1 MDTARQLSIAETE
14 PNGSV
19 ADPQLFGNLTKARA
33 VGAQHP
39 YLVSVHDT
47 ARTPKLLARG
57 PRIPNAR
64 TDALADQIA
73 LKLGN
78 GRDHTRTDE

>member
-1 MDTARQLSIAETE
+1 METLLSA
-14 PNGSV
+14 
-19 ADPQLFGNLTKARA
+19 ADGDSGVNLHLFF
-33 VGAQHP
+33 
-39 YLVSVHDT
+39 YLVKSRTRFHFRSTNIGVPVGHNP
-47 ARTPKLLARG
+47 ARTPKLLATG

-64 TDALADQIA
+64 TDALPDQIA